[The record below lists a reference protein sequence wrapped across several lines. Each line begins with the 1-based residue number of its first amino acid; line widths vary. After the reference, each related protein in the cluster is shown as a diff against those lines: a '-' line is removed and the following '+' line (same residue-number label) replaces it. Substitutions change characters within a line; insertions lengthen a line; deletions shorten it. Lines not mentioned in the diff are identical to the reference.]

1 MTIDR
6 GLTVQNFL
14 NYIQENSINY
24 VTEDLK
30 KRMLKWEEY
39 LQKAMMKS
47 ITIVQTE
54 SREIDEAMKKDPDLQ
69 ESILHDLENTL
80 EIDPASA
87 KRVKKRITKI
97 TERLV

>member
-1 MTIDR
+1 M
-6 GLTVQNFL
+6 
-14 NYIQENSINY
+14 
-24 VTEDLK
+24 TEDLK